1 MIHKKLPT
9 LACALGVMVLF
20 LLLSVLPSVMAAP
33 TVTLGYDPS
42 AVLKGGTRYRAFNQ
56 PSQREI
62 FLGKPDLGVGGNRV
76 ELDCVWLSPGSN
88 HVNFSYNPIAG
99 TLTTVVT
106 ASAVYT
112 LTYPSGNIGALNYMQ
127 IIVASRESGAT
138 VGFHNVVL
146 DSISLGDFDP
156 PGVLLSNWMITNYD
170 FSNGFVIEGDLVL
183 AGTQPTAAETNK
195 LEIDVGYL
203 TEYYLTVKT
212 DPLGVASIS
221 GEGWYAPSATVT
233 LTAPTIAGTYR
244 FWGWDVDGVPQ
255 GTTNPINVQMSAPRT
270 ATAHYS
276 DSAVGGEWAPIGA
289 VRLLTLCLSLASTV
303 IIAAS
308 FVGFRRIKKRQD

>member
-1 MIHKKLPT
+1 MINKRLPT
-9 LACALGVMVLF
+9 LAYSLAVIVVF
-20 LLLSVLPSVMAAP
+20 LLLSVLPLIMAAS
-33 TVTLGYDPS
+33 TVTPGYDPS
-42 AVLKGGTRYRAFNQ
+42 AVLKGGVRYRAFNQ
-56 PSQREI
+56 LSQREI

-88 HVNFSYNPIAG
+88 HINFGYNPIAG

-112 LTYPSGNIGALNYMQ
+112 LTYASGNIGALNYMQ
-127 IIVASRESGAT
+127 IIVASRQGGAT
-138 VGFHNVVL
+138 VGFHNVML

-183 AGTQPTAAETNK
+183 TGTQPTGAETNK

-203 TEYYLTVKT
+203 AQYYLTVKT
-212 DPLGVASIS
+212 DPLGVTAIS
-221 GEGWYAPSATVT
+221 GEGWYTPPATVT
-233 LTAPTIAGTYR
+233 LTAPAIAGSYR

-255 GTTNPINVQMSAPRT
+255 GTTNPINVAMSAPHT

-276 DSAVGGEWAPIGA
+276 DSAVGGEWAPINTVQLVSPWIALALIAMALAAAGSH
-289 VRLLTLCLSLASTV
+289 RLL
-303 IIAAS
+303 
-308 FVGFRRIKKRQD
+308 KKRL